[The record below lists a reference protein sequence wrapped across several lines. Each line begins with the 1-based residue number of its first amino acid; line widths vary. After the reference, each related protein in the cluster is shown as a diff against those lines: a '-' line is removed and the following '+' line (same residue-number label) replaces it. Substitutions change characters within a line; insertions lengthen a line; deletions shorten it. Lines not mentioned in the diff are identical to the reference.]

1 MEENQETSRV
11 ALKIVFILS
20 LLLVSM
26 DIFEFYFEYIRLKEM
41 SVKFDAWL
49 FEECI
54 KYHALSQMFF
64 TFFATFAGISAT
76 FMSMGLLINYEFF
89 SYKVIDTFLYYNY
102 LIFGPY
108 LLAACTLG
116 FINYE
121 EVLYNCDSR
130 QLTGKKVL
138 NFSTLLALVV
148 CTGISLVLTFGYAIF
163 YGCRKMINSIRFLP
177 DGNYYLG
184 RVFWKYVLGRNRQDS
199 SEQVVAQEMEILN
212 ENNMQEQR
220 EPARRNE
227 SNNLDIESIYSDNSL
242 HERLLNAG

>member
-1 MEENQETSRV
+1 MEDNPDTSRV

-26 DIFEFYFEYIRLKEM
+26 DIFEFYFEYMRLKEM

-116 FINYE
+116 FMNYE

-148 CTGISLVLTFGYAIF
+148 CTGMSMVLTFGYSIF

-184 RVFWKYVLGRNRQDS
+184 RVFWKYVLSRNREDATG
-199 SEQVVAQEMEILN
+199 EIAAQEMQNLNVNRQEPPRRN
-212 ENNMQEQR
+212 ENNDH
-220 EPARRNE
+220 
-227 SNNLDIESIYSDNSL
+227 DIGSIYSDNSL